1 MNRIQGLV
9 DLVFNEIPPVYL
21 IIGSTVVFFGMGLL
35 AFFVRSK
42 AAQRPISPV
51 RIILPPVFMSS
62 GLLMFL
68 FTQFQV
74 PKTQVIEA
82 MVVGLLFSTILIATT
97 NFEHK
102 DGKLFV
108 KRSKAFIFILAG
120 LLVFRLVAKLILS
133 SSIDV
138 GELAGMF
145 FILAFS
151 MIIPWRIG
159 MLVKYKRL
167 KKREGLSVR

>member
-1 MNRIQGLV
+1 MNRIQGLL
-9 DLVFNEIPPVYL
+9 DTIFNDIPPVVL
-21 IIGSTVVFFGMGLL
+21 IVGSTVVFFVMGLL

-42 AAQRPISPV
+42 AAQRPITPV
-51 RIILPPVFMSS
+51 RIILPPLFMSS

-74 PKTQVIEA
+74 PKNQVFEA
-82 MVVGLLFSTILIATT
+82 MAVGLLFSTILIATT

-102 DGKLFV
+102 DGNLFV

-120 LLVFRLVAKLILS
+120 LLIFRLVAKLILS

-159 MLVKYKRL
+159 MLVKYSRL
-167 KKREGLSVR
+167 KKREGLPVK

>member
-1 MNRIQGLV
+1 MSQLQGLI
-9 DLVFNEIPPVYL
+9 DIIFNEIPPVYL
-21 IIGSTVVFFGMGLL
+21 IVGSTIGFFVMGLL

-42 AAQRPISPV
+42 AAQRPITPV
-51 RIILPPVFMSS
+51 RIILPPLFMSS

-74 PKTQVIEA
+74 PRNQVFEA

-102 DGKLFV
+102 DGELFV

-120 LLVFRLVAKLILS
+120 LLIFRLVAKLILS

-159 MLVKYKRL
+159 MLVKYSRL
-167 KKREGLSVR
+167 KKREGLSVK